1 MSLYEKWN
9 DKNNSYESQEEYN
22 EFWGEY
28 IPKEEA
34 IYKKILANNME
45 EITGHLKDIADD
57 FNQEELTFIGF
68 LDGINT
74 SLVKSL
80 NLEEITPDSNVT
92 IKIDFEKLYY
102 NMHDLNADW
111 LYNLEEWN
119 NILSNEKRDEI
130 TREFN
135 QSKIFTHEKTK
146 VGRNDPCP
154 CGSGKKYKKC
164 CINK

>member
-9 DKNNSYESQEEYN
+9 DKIEGYESQEEYN

-28 IPKEEA
+28 IPKEEK
-34 IYKKILANNME
+34 IYKKILANDMK
-45 EITGHLKDIADD
+45 EITGQLEDIAKNFD
-57 FNQEELTFIGF
+57 EAELTFIGF
-68 LDGINT
+68 LDGVNT
-74 SLVKSL
+74 SLIKPL
-80 NLEEITPDSNVT
+80 DLENITSESDIT
-92 IKIDFEKLYY
+92 IEIDFEKLYY
-102 NMHDLNADW
+102 NMHDANADW

-119 NILSNEKRDEI
+119 NILSKEKRDEI

-135 QSKIFTHEKTK
+135 QSKIFTHDDEK

>member
-1 MSLYEKWN
+1 MLLFEKWN
-9 DKNNSYESQEEYN
+9 EKIASYESQEEYN

-28 IPKEEA
+28 IPKEEK
-34 IYKKILANNME
+34 IYKKVLANNHK
-45 EITGHLKDIADD
+45 EINGKLEDIA
-57 FNQEELTFIGF
+57 QEFDQDVLTFVGF

-74 SLVKSL
+74 SLVTP
-80 NLEEITPDSNVT
+80 LELDEITSESQLS
-92 IKIDFEKLYY
+92 IEIDFEKLYY
-102 NMHDLNADW
+102 NMHDAGADW
-111 LYNLEEWN
+111 LYNLEEWS
-119 NILSNEKRDEI
+119 NILSSEKRDEI

-135 QSKIFTHEKTK
+135 ESKIFTHDAKK